1 MYAKLDVSNNIE
13 IYPYDL
19 PDLRNDNPNVSFP
32 ITSLSNADIRDEYKI
47 VEVQDVTKPTG
58 ANKKAVE
65 GTPTLDGAIWKQTWT
80 LGDLSA
86 APQNNRVREARLN
99 AYGSAETQLEYLV
112 ENGLDAF
119 IARQNDI
126 KAANPKS

>member
-1 MYAKLDVSNNIE
+1 MYAKLDVSNNVE
-13 IYPYDL
+13 KYPYDL
-19 PDLRNDNPNVSFP
+19 PDLRKDNPNVSFP
-32 ITSLSNADIRDEYKI
+32 ISSLSSNDIRDKYKI
-47 VEVQDVTKPTG
+47 VEVQNVIQPKEE
-58 ANKKAVE
+58 NKLVVE
-65 GTPTLDGAIWKQTWT
+65 GTPTLDGSNWKQTWT
-80 LGDLSA
+80 LVDFSA
-86 APQNNRVREARLN
+86 EQRSNAVREARLN

>member
-1 MYAKLDVSNNIE
+1 MYAKLDVSNNVE
-13 IYPYDL
+13 KYPYDL
-19 PDLRNDNPNVSFP
+19 PDLRKDNPNVSFP
-32 ITSLSNADIRDEYKI
+32 ISALSSNDIRDKYKI
-47 VEVQDVTKPTG
+47 VEVQNVTKPKE
-58 ANKKAVE
+58 ANKLVVE
-65 GTPTLDGAIWKQTWT
+65 GTPALDGSNWKQTWT
-80 LGDLSA
+80 LVDFSA
-86 APQNNRVREARLN
+86 EQRSNAVREARLN

>member
-1 MYAKLDVSNNIE
+1 MYAKLDVSNNVE
-13 IYPYDL
+13 KYPYDL
-19 PDLRNDNPNVSFP
+19 PDLRKDNPNVSFP
-32 ITSLSNADIRDEYKI
+32 ISSLSSNDIRDKYKI
-47 VEVQDVTKPTG
+47 VEVQNVIQPKEE
-58 ANKKAVE
+58 NKLVVE
-65 GTPTLDGAIWKQTWT
+65 GTPTLDGSNWKQTWT
-80 LGDLSA
+80 LVDLSA
-86 APQNNRVREARLN
+86 EQRSNAVREARLN